1 MVDAQVTMAVSI
13 LSVMVIHP
21 PLATARLRLERVGT
35 TGARQLVLSQADLM
49 RITLVCVFL
58 G

>member
-1 MVDAQVTMAVSI
+1 MEVSKNGGCPSHHAQ
-13 LSVMVIHP
+13 VIHP